1 MSNVR
6 PHLNQPSAEV
16 LGWLEYRLQA
26 VAIGR
31 LALRHV
37 LTWDEAPE
45 IEISFAGVQIIE
57 GRATAFT
64 NGAIEAAIIHARALL
79 EFLGLCGESQT
90 TLREVINRRGT
101 DLGVE
106 QFAGLSRV
114 PVQKVVASYPGPAEE
129 AQASMAYVIH
139 LANKGL
145 AHVTSS
151 FGKHVEGS
159 SLLEIAFRGVPALVI
174 NNFYVPL
181 GIAPPEYE
189 PRARKRVV

>member
-6 PHLNQPSAEV
+6 QHLNQPSAEV
-16 LGWLEYRLQA
+16 LSWLEYRLQA

-37 LTWDEAPE
+37 LTWDATPT
-45 IEISFAGVQIIE
+45 IEISFAGRQIIE
-57 GRATAFT
+57 GKATAFT

-90 TLREVINRRGT
+90 KLREVTNRRRT
-101 DLGVE
+101 DLGIE
-106 QFAGLSRV
+106 QFAGLSKV
-114 PVQKVVASYPGPAEE
+114 SVSKVVASYPGSAEK
-129 AQASMAYVIH
+129 AQASMAYVVY
-139 LANKGL
+139 LATKGL

-159 SLLEIAFRGVPALVI
+159 SLLEIAFRGVPALVV

-181 GIAPPEYE
+181 GIPPPEYE
-189 PRARKRVV
+189 PRGRKRVV